1 MTPRVSV
8 VMTAYNAED
17 TIATAIDSILSQD
30 LDDFELVIVD
40 DGSTDRTAEIVKS
53 LTDPR
58 VRVESP
64 GRLGRSA
71 AVNHAV
77 SVARAPLIAIAD
89 ADDISLP
96 ERLRRQADFFEANPD
111 VDVLGGQVVA
121 FWGRHEWRLTYPTS
135 NEEIAEQLA
144 QGRMPIAHACAM
156 MRRTWFLEQDG
167 LDTEL
172 DRVEDFALYYCSR
185 ASGRFV
191 ALPTELVRYRCK
203 TLTRIQWQ
211 HDDDLWAKIVGQ
223 RSTSRSRWFRYARYR
238 SALWSQRRGLGLTA
252 R

>member
-8 VMTAYNAED
+8 VMTAYNAEA
-17 TIATAIDSILSQD
+17 TIAAAIDSVLRQD

-40 DGSTDRTAEIVKS
+40 DGSSDRTAVIVGS

-64 GRLGRSA
+64 GRIGRSA
-71 AVNHAV
+71 SVNHAV
-77 SVARAPLIAIAD
+77 AVARAPLIAIAD

-96 ERLRRQADFFEANPD
+96 GRLLGQADFLDAHPD

-121 FWGRHEWRLTYPTS
+121 FWGRHEWHLTYPTS
-135 NEEIAEQLA
+135 HEEIHAELVR
-144 QGRMPIAHACAM
+144 GRMPIAHACAM
-156 MRRTWFLEQDG
+156 LRRTWFIEQGG
-167 LDTEL
+167 LDTDL

-185 ASGRFV
+185 ASGRFA

-223 RSTSRSRWFRYARYR
+223 RSTSRSRWLRYARYR